1 MSNILKISTPV
12 SGYENTVGKQ
22 DLQMQPDTGIK
33 NPINPDKVTRADS
46 RAEYENERGI
56 RQGLSSESNFA
67 NFVRTL
73 AGLPKTGEIMSK
85 LLFSGMANVIEAGI
99 GTGTAEEIHTLLGML
114 EMNPEQLKNFLKSQ
128 MNGANK
134 LKGSLFEL
142 LRGVMKEAGSV
153 ELKSGVLTFLKKYN
167 DMSSGKHIL
176 ENIKSELKE
185 IENYMFRN
193 DREILR
199 QLSQK
204 LLPHDQGSM
213 ERNTQV
219 LKQEII
225 PFLGKHIAETKNMG
239 KIRDI
244 INLVAFNTSRYEN
257 GNLDSVVQ
265 AFKRLSDFPAFRKHF
280 SQMGREEIKELFQ
293 NIDFDRAAGREE
305 WSDKFLDVLRMGAE
319 GKAGI
324 ENREDFM
331 TLIHGMLI
339 NESVYMPVLH
349 LMIPFILD
357 GTPVFSE
364 IWLDPDDSSG
374 ESGSTGESGVKLLLK
389 FDMKDV
395 GFFDIFCYYEDGKM
409 DLLLHYPENLIKEE
423 KEIREGIADILK
435 KNGMEVRYLAVEQ
448 GKESIPVSAAFPQ
461 IYERRNAVNVT
472 I

>member
-1 MSNILKISTPV
+1 M
-12 SGYENTVGKQ
+12 
-22 DLQMQPDTGIK
+22 
-33 NPINPDKVTRADS
+33 
-46 RAEYENERGI
+46 
-56 RQGLSSESNFA
+56 
-67 NFVRTL
+67 
-73 AGLPKTGEIMSK
+73 
-85 LLFSGMANVIEAGI
+85 
-99 GTGTAEEIHTLLGML
+99 
-114 EMNPEQLKNFLKSQ
+114 
-128 MNGANK
+128 
-134 LKGSLFEL
+134 KGSLFEL

-305 WSDKFLDVLRMGAE
+305 WSDKFLNVLRMGAE

>member
-1 MSNILKISTPV
+1 
-12 SGYENTVGKQ
+12 
-22 DLQMQPDTGIK
+22 
-33 NPINPDKVTRADS
+33 
-46 RAEYENERGI
+46 
-56 RQGLSSESNFA
+56 
-67 NFVRTL
+67 
-73 AGLPKTGEIMSK
+73 
-85 LLFSGMANVIEAGI
+85 
-99 GTGTAEEIHTLLGML
+99 
-114 EMNPEQLKNFLKSQ
+114 
-128 MNGANK
+128 
-134 LKGSLFEL
+134 
-142 LRGVMKEAGSV
+142 
-153 ELKSGVLTFLKKYN
+153 
-167 DMSSGKHIL
+167 
-176 ENIKSELKE
+176 
-185 IENYMFRN
+185 
-193 DREILR
+193 
-199 QLSQK
+199 
-204 LLPHDQGSM
+204 
-213 ERNTQV
+213 
-219 LKQEII
+219 
-225 PFLGKHIAETKNMG
+225 MG

-435 KNGMEVRYLAVEQ
+435 KNGMEIRYLAVEK

>member
-1 MSNILKISTPV
+1 
-12 SGYENTVGKQ
+12 
-22 DLQMQPDTGIK
+22 
-33 NPINPDKVTRADS
+33 
-46 RAEYENERGI
+46 
-56 RQGLSSESNFA
+56 
-67 NFVRTL
+67 
-73 AGLPKTGEIMSK
+73 
-85 LLFSGMANVIEAGI
+85 
-99 GTGTAEEIHTLLGML
+99 
-114 EMNPEQLKNFLKSQ
+114 MNPEQLKNFLKSQ

-193 DREILR
+193 DREILQ

-305 WSDKFLDVLRMGAE
+305 WSDKFLNVLRMGAE

-357 GTPVFSE
+357 GTPVFS
-364 IWLDPDDSSG
+364 
-374 ESGSTGESGVKLLLK
+374 
-389 FDMKDV
+389 
-395 GFFDIFCYYEDGKM
+395 
-409 DLLLHYPENLIKEE
+409 
-423 KEIREGIADILK
+423 
-435 KNGMEVRYLAVEQ
+435 
-448 GKESIPVSAAFPQ
+448 
-461 IYERRNAVNVT
+461 
-472 I
+472 